1 MNNLETLTNLGSR
14 ILYNPDTPT
23 NLGSSID
30 NPDTLTHLRSRM
42 DNPETR
48 TALGIKN
55 GQSRDTDNFKNQ
67 EWTFQRHIQQWKL
80 RINKSRD
87 TGNIGQSR
95 HTDQFENQELTIQ
108 RHITQPWESRI
119 GIPKTQEMFVKRR
132 YQI

>member
-1 MNNLETLTNLGSR
+1 MDNLETLTNVGSRMDNLETLTNLGSR
-14 ILYNPDTPT
+14 ILYNPDTLT
-23 NLGSSID
+23 NLG
-30 NPDTLTHLRSRM
+30 SRM

-119 GIPKTQEMFVKRR
+119 GIPKTQEMFLKRR